1 MKIPSTKRVCLV
13 GSQQG
18 KVDLEMLKT
27 LVNCD
32 RQSFVPRQKL
42 EKVRNCT
49 KVDKSLTE
57 DIVRKVVKW
66 CLCEENFADINNKK
80 WNMGCSLKL
89 GEIVEKLQNEQI
101 DLSQL
106 KQECGGLQT
115 LFRNHHYIFVVEK
128 GTVRLRIPGQDVR
141 KNAKST
147 SKDRLK
153 TKPCWHYNNHPDG
166 CPLLSKS
173 CQWIH

>member
-18 KVDLEMLKT
+18 KVNLEMLKT

-66 CLCEENFADINNKK
+66 CFCQL
-80 WNMGCSLKL
+80 LKCRIHML
-89 GEIVEKLQNEQI
+89 GK
-101 DLSQL
+101 
-106 KQECGGLQT
+106 
-115 LFRNHHYIFVVEK
+115 FY
-128 GTVRLRIPGQDVR
+128 
-141 KNAKST
+141 
-147 SKDRLK
+147 
-153 TKPCWHYNNHPDG
+153 
-166 CPLLSKS
+166 
-173 CQWIH
+173 